1 MTLNSMGV
9 MSVWGLAWGYS
20 NLCQSLPSLLWPSV
34 NDLLVCN
41 QLSSSPHT
49 TEVKAVALQTAVAF
63 APLVQLEREPDSLL
77 VVTVSPTLTFQGWHV
92 RVLVSTVCFDT
103 IRPSTSTVLWQGCLW
118 TRCELFKQLLAN
130 STADR
135 SLSGQGQL
143 CQVINPNI
151 SFSRRWL
158 PLRLPVILF
167 CFLKGKFDIP
177 YFNWVFLFP
186 LM

>member
-1 MTLNSMGV
+1 MSIERRSFASTVAEQYIRINGSYSFQNQILLQMTLNSMGV
-9 MSVWGLAWGYS
+9 MSVWGLAWGCS

-118 TRCELFKQLLAN
+118 TRCELFKQLT
-130 STADR
+130 SWR
-135 SLSGQGQL
+135 
-143 CQVINPNI
+143 
-151 SFSRRWL
+151 
-158 PLRLPVILF
+158 
-167 CFLKGKFDIP
+167 
-177 YFNWVFLFP
+177 
-186 LM
+186 